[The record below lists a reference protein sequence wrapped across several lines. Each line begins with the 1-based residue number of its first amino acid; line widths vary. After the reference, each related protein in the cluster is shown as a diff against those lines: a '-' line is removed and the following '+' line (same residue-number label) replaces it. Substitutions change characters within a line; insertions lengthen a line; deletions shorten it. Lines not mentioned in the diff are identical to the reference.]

1 MIMRPASRA
10 PHGRQRR
17 GFSLPE
23 LVVTLTLLG
32 VVMTAVFSL
41 VMRVQRDYARQRD
54 EIQARETLQA
64 VELIIARILRNAK
77 ADPIGSGL
85 TSLNGD
91 PMGDAGW
98 NDVRV
103 RADFNPADGDVS
115 DPLEDVQIRR
125 NVDTLLVRWQAGAT
139 EQPVAY
145 SITGLAFDYYRPDG
159 TQMTALPVD
168 SARRVKVT
176 VTVRRSPTSSLVF
189 RRESWHTLRN

>member
-1 MIMRPASRA
+1 MIMRAHSPTRVRS
-10 PHGRQRR
+10 RR

-32 VVMTAVFSL
+32 IVMTAVFSL

-77 ADPIGSGL
+77 ADPLGSGL

-91 PMGDAGW
+91 PMGNAGW
-98 NDVRV
+98 DDLRV

-139 EQPVAY
+139 EQAVAY
-145 SITGLAFDYYRPDG
+145 SITGLGFDFYRPDG

-176 VTVRRSPTSSLVF
+176 VTVRRSPSSSLVF